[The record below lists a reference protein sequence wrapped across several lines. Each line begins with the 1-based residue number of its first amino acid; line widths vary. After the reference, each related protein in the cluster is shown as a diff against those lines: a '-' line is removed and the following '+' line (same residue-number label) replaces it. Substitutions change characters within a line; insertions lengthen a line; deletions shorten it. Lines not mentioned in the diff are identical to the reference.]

1 MQAII
6 IQNDTPRRLSNQQ
19 ITDQLIETLFT
30 GKYTFSQAAERV
42 GIKRNRA
49 YRLFNKWK
57 ETEEAKQI
65 DMHWWALYLRLKDEN
80 PEKALEC
87 LTRLKYR
94 MTTEKREVT
103 KTVKEIRLEW
113 QVEPETPNT
122 VQTTPETIRIP
133 P

>member
-1 MQAII
+1 MQTLT

-30 GKYTFSQAAERV
+30 GKYTFSQAAQQV

-94 MTTEKREVT
+94 MTTEKHEVNA
-103 KTVKEIRLEW
+103 TVKAIKLEW
-113 QVEPETPNT
+113 KIESNTANPVYPAPETT
-122 VQTTPETIRIP
+122 
-133 P
+133 